1 MTAPASF
8 NTPDRIIRMAMVD
21 AGYLQDGDDPTPEQY
36 ANYLHRLNDLF
47 NFWQTQGLKL
57 WLQYDLSITLTA
69 GQGTYTIGP
78 GGSVDMVKPTRVID
92 NGYYLDTQGTRRP
105 LLMISRDEYS
115 RLSNITEQ
123 GALNSYF
130 VDKQQNVLSV
140 HFWLIPDS
148 TAASNGTAHLTIQ
161 QQVTNVTTLTESMN
175 FPQEWFLAL
184 RWGLADDICTG
195 QPLAIMQRCAGKAMY
210 YLNALEAWDVE
221 DASTRFHPDS
231 RATHYVGA
239 FR

>member
-36 ANYLHRLNDLF
+36 ANYLNRLNDLI
-47 NFWQTQGLKL
+47 NYWQTQGLKL
-57 WLQYDLSITLTA
+57 WLQYDLAVPLVA
-69 GQGTYTIGP
+69 GQAAYTIGP
-78 GGSVDMVKPTRVID
+78 GGSVPMTKPLRVIQ
-92 NGYYLDTQGTRRP
+92 GYYLDGSSVKRP
-105 LLMISRDEYS
+105 LLPLSRDEYT
-115 RLSNITEQ
+115 RLSTVTQQ

-130 VDKQQNVLSV
+130 VDKQVSVLSV
-140 HFWLIPDS
+140 HFWLVPD
-148 TAASNGTAHLTIQ
+148 TVAATGTAQLIVQ
-161 QQVTNVTTLTESMN
+161 QQVTNLVSLTDTMN

-195 QPLAIMQRCAGKAMY
+195 QPQAIMDRCAGKAMF

-221 DASTRFHPDS
+221 DASTMFQPDQ
-231 RATHYVGA
+231 RAAYITGA